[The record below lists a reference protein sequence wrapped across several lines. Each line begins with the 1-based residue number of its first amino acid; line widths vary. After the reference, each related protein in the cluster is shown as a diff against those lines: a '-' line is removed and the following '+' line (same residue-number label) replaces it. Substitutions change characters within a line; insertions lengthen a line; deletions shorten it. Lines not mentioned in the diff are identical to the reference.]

1 VTVSDRDKRALI
13 ALGVA
18 VVVAGIVRVATSSPK
33 APKTVVSAAVPVE
46 VSWQRLAQLRKLAS
60 EAPAKA
66 KILEVANADLAR
78 REKGLIQAET
88 APQAQAQVL
97 EILKRVA
104 KNANPPVDF
113 QQTELGQPAPYGAY
127 GVVPVAVTFNCRIEQ
142 LVNMLADIT
151 AAPEL
156 VATDELRIGAA
167 NSKDKTMT
175 VRLAVLGVV
184 PRKLVPARKLGP
196 SL

>member
-1 VTVSDRDKRALI
+1 VTIGERDKRALI
-13 ALGVA
+13 ALGIA
-18 VVVAGIVRVATSSPK
+18 VVVAGIVWVATAPPK
-33 APKTVVSAAVPVE
+33 TPKTVASAAVPVE
-46 VSWQRLAQLRKLAS
+46 VSRQRLAQLRKLAA

-66 KILEVANADLAR
+66 KILEQANADLAR

-88 APQAQAQVL
+88 APQAQAKVL
-97 EILKRVA
+97 EILKRIA
-104 KNANPPVDF
+104 RNANPPVEF
-113 QQTELGQPAPYGAY
+113 QQTELGQIAPYGAY
-127 GVVPVAVTFNCRIEQ
+127 GLAPVAVTFNCRIEQ

-156 VATDELRIGAA
+156 IATDQLRIGAA
-167 NSKDKTMT
+167 NPKDKTMN
-175 VRLAVLGVV
+175 VRLAVLGAV